1 MNGNVMMR
9 EGNMRKG
16 QMRVIE
22 GNMGKGD
29 TGMRNKL

>member
-1 MNGNVMMR
+1 MNENVMMR

-16 QMRVIE
+16 KMRVIE